1 MENAKKEMGKRVRRR
16 RFLEDEVHHIYQRT
30 INRFNI
36 FYDLEDYLV
45 YYTIFS
51 VAARQYGVIVL
62 GLCLMFDHIHMLIK
76 TGVRVRMSE
85 FVRQVTC
92 MFVREQN
99 NDVGRKGSLFQA
111 RFGSAPKRGLKLLRT
126 AINYLFNNPVEK
138 KLCTRAEEFRWN
150 FLAYAVSSHPF
161 SDPLIIGQASRSLKR
176 AIKEVDLAESEDRH
190 LRYAQLKR
198 LLSKL
203 NERERMQLVD
213 HIISIYNPF
222 DYDEIIK
229 CYGSYEDM
237 LTAINSNTG
246 SEYDIKEERYK
257 FSDMEYVRMIDILHD
272 AAGLKDIRKVTGLA
286 IDEKMRLLELLRN
299 HLSCANL
306 PIAKFLHIHLTKPL
320 TAECL

>member
-1 MENAKKEMGKRVRRR
+1 MENVKQEKRKRVRRR
-16 RFLEDEVHHIYQRT
+16 RFLKDEVHHIYQRT

-36 FYDLEDYLV
+36 FYDMEDYLV

-51 VAARQYGVIVL
+51 IAARQYEVTVL

-76 TGVRVRMSE
+76 TDARVRMSE

-92 MFVREQN
+92 MFAREQN
-99 NDVGRKGSLFQA
+99 NDIGRKGSLFQA

-126 AINYLFNNPVEK
+126 TIAYLFNNPVEK
-138 KLCTRAEEFRWN
+138 RLCSKAEEYRWN
-150 FLAYAVSSHPF
+150 FLAYAVSPHPF
-161 SDPLIIGQASRSLKR
+161 SDQRIIGQTSRHLKR

-203 NERERMQLVD
+203 EERERMQLTD
-213 HIISIYNPF
+213 HIISIYKPF

-229 CYGSYEDM
+229 CYGSYEKM

-246 SEYDIKEERYK
+246 SEYDIKEDSYR
-257 FSDMEYVRMIDILHD
+257 FSDIEYIRMGKILHD
-272 AAGLKDIRKVTGLA
+272 MEDLKDLRKVTGLG
-286 IDEKMRLLELLRN
+286 IDEKMRLFKILRK
-299 HLSCANL
+299 HLSCDNL
-306 PIAKFLHIHLTKPL
+306 HIAKFLHINLTNPRIREL
-320 TAECL
+320 

>member
-126 AINYLFNNPVEK
+126 AIAYLFNNPVEK
-138 KLCTRAEEFRWN
+138 KLCARAEEFRWN

-286 IDEKMRLLELLRN
+286 IDEKMRLLELLRK
-299 HLSCANL
+299 HLSCGNL

>member
-76 TGVRVRMSE
+76 TDVRVRMSE

-161 SDPLIIGQASRSLKR
+161 SDPLIIRQASRSLKR

-190 LRYAQLKR
+190 LR
-198 LLSKL
+198 
-203 NERERMQLVD
+203 
-213 HIISIYNPF
+213 
-222 DYDEIIK
+222 
-229 CYGSYEDM
+229 
-237 LTAINSNTG
+237 
-246 SEYDIKEERYK
+246 
-257 FSDMEYVRMIDILHD
+257 
-272 AAGLKDIRKVTGLA
+272 
-286 IDEKMRLLELLRN
+286 
-299 HLSCANL
+299 
-306 PIAKFLHIHLTKPL
+306 
-320 TAECL
+320 

>member
-1 MENAKKEMGKRVRRR
+1 MENTKRERRRRVRRR

-51 VAARQYGVIVL
+51 IAARQYEVTIL

-76 TGVRVRMSE
+76 SDARVRMSE

-92 MFVREQN
+92 MFAREQN
-99 NDVGRKGSLFQA
+99 NEVGRKGSLFQA
-111 RFGSAPKRGLKLLRT
+111 RFGSAPKKGLKLLRT
-126 AINYLFNNPVEK
+126 AIAYLFNNPVEK
-138 KLCTRAEEFRWN
+138 RLCSRAEEYRWN
-150 FLAYAVSSHPF
+150 FLAYALSPHPF
-161 SDPLIIGQASRSLKR
+161 SDPLILGRASLSLKR

-190 LRYAQLKR
+190 LRYVQLKR

-203 NERERMQLVD
+203 DEREKMQLVD
-213 HIISIYNPF
+213 HIISIYKPF
-222 DYDEIIK
+222 DYEEVIA

-246 SEYDIKEERYK
+246 SEYDIKEDRYR
-257 FSDMEYVRMIDILHD
+257 FSDMEYVRMAEILYTTE
-272 AAGLKDIRKVTGLA
+272 GIKELRKVTCLEM
-286 IDEKMRLLELLRN
+286 DQKMRLAELLSRR
-299 HLSCANL
+299 LSCGNL
-306 PIAKFLHIHLTKPL
+306 PIAKFLHIDVKN
-320 TAECL
+320 A

>member
-76 TGVRVRMSE
+76 TDVRVRMSE

-286 IDEKMRLLELLRN
+286 IDEKMRLLELLRK
-299 HLSCANL
+299 HLSCGNL

>member
-1 MENAKKEMGKRVRRR
+1 MENAKQERGKRVRRR

-30 INRFNI
+30 VKRFNI

-51 VAARQYGVIVL
+51 IAARQYDVTIL

-76 TGVRVRMSE
+76 TEAKVTMSE

-92 MFVREQN
+92 MFAREQN
-99 NDVGRKGSLFQA
+99 NDVGRKGAFFQA
-111 RFGSAPKRGLKLLRT
+111 RFGSAPKRGMKLLRT
-126 AINYLFNNPVEK
+126 AIAYLFNNPVEK
-138 KLCTRAEEFRWN
+138 RLCERAEEYRWN
-150 FLAYAVSSHPF
+150 FLAYAVSQHPF
-161 SDPLIIGQASRSLKR
+161 SAPLIIRQASQPLKR

-203 NERERMQLVD
+203 EERERMQLVD
-213 HIISIYNPF
+213 HIISIYKPF
-222 DYDEIIK
+222 DYEEIIA

-246 SEYDIKEERYK
+246 SEYDIKEDRYR
-257 FSDMEYVRMIDILHD
+257 FSDIEYIRMGDILRD
-272 AAGLKDIRKVTGLA
+272 TEGLKDLRKVTGLE
-286 IDEKMRLLELLRN
+286 IEEKMRLFQVLRK
-299 HLSCANL
+299 HLSCDNL
-306 PIAKFLHIHLTKPL
+306 PIAKFLHIHLAKP
-320 TAECL
+320 

>member
-161 SDPLIIGQASRSLKR
+161 SDPLIIRQASRSLKR

-246 SEYDIKEERYK
+246 SEYDIKEDRYR
-257 FSDMEYVRMIDILHD
+257 FSDTEYVRMGEILHD
-272 AAGLKDIRKVTGLA
+272 MEGLKDLRKVTGFD
-286 IDEKMRLLELLRN
+286 IDEKMRLLEVLRK
-299 HLSCANL
+299 HLSCDNL
-306 PIAKFLHIHLTKPL
+306 PIAKFLHINLAKP
-320 TAECL
+320 

>member
-1 MENAKKEMGKRVRRR
+1 MGNAKQERRKRVRRR

-76 TGVRVRMSE
+76 TDVRVRMSE

-126 AINYLFNNPVEK
+126 AIAYLFNNPVEK
-138 KLCTRAEEFRWN
+138 KLCARAEEFRWN

-286 IDEKMRLLELLRN
+286 IDEKMRLLELLRK
-299 HLSCANL
+299 HLSCGNL

>member
-1 MENAKKEMGKRVRRR
+1 MENTKRERRRRVRRR

-51 VAARQYGVIVL
+51 IAARQYEVTIL

-76 TGVRVRMSE
+76 SDARVRMSE

-92 MFVREQN
+92 MFAREQN
-99 NDVGRKGSLFQA
+99 NEVGRKGSLFQA
-111 RFGSAPKRGLKLLRT
+111 RFGSAPKKGLKLLRT
-126 AINYLFNNPVEK
+126 AIAYLFNNPVEK
-138 KLCTRAEEFRWN
+138 RLCSRAEEYRWN
-150 FLAYAVSSHPF
+150 FLAYALSPHPF
-161 SDPLIIGQASRSLKR
+161 SVPLILGRASLSLKR

-190 LRYAQLKR
+190 LRYVQLKR

-203 NERERMQLVD
+203 DEREKMQLVD
-213 HIISIYNPF
+213 HIISIYKPF
-222 DYDEIIK
+222 DYEEVIA

-246 SEYDIKEERYK
+246 SEYDIKEDRYR
-257 FSDMEYVRMIDILHD
+257 FSDMEYVRMAEILYTTE
-272 AAGLKDIRKVTGLA
+272 GIKELRKVTCLEM
-286 IDEKMRLLELLRN
+286 DQKMRLAELLSRR
-299 HLSCANL
+299 LSCGNL
-306 PIAKFLHIHLTKPL
+306 PIAKFLHIDVKN
-320 TAECL
+320 A

>member
-126 AINYLFNNPVEK
+126 AIAYLFNNPVEK
-138 KLCTRAEEFRWN
+138 KLCARAEEFRWN

-161 SDPLIIGQASRSLKR
+161 SDPPIIGQASRSLKR

-229 CYGSYEDM
+229 CYGSYEDK

-286 IDEKMRLLELLRN
+286 IDEKMRLLELLRK
-299 HLSCANL
+299 HLSCGNL

>member
-1 MENAKKEMGKRVRRR
+1 MENTKQERRKRVRRR

-51 VAARQYGVIVL
+51 IAARQYGVIVL

-76 TGVRVRMSE
+76 TDARIRMSE

-92 MFVREQN
+92 MFAREQN
-99 NDVGRKGSLFQA
+99 NEVGRKGSLFQA

-126 AINYLFNNPVEK
+126 AIAYLFNNPVEK
-138 KLCTRAEEFRWN
+138 RLCNRAEEYRWN
-150 FLAYAVSSHPF
+150 FLAYASSPHPF
-161 SDPLIIGQASRSLKR
+161 SDPLIIGQASLSLKR
-176 AIKEVDLAESEDRH
+176 AVKEVDLAESEDRH
-190 LRYAQLKR
+190 LRYGQLKR

-203 NERERMQLVD
+203 DERERMQLVD

-222 DYDEIIK
+222 DYDEMIR
-229 CYGSYEDM
+229 CYGNYDDM

-246 SEYDIKEERYK
+246 SEYDIKEDRYR
-257 FSDMEYVRMIDILHD
+257 FSDIEYVRMGEILHD
-272 AAGLKDIRKVTGLA
+272 MEGLKDLRKVTGLQ
-286 IDEKMRLLELLRN
+286 IEEKMRLFEVLRK
-299 HLSCANL
+299 HLSCDNL
-306 PIAKFLHIHLTKPL
+306 PIVKFLHINLTNP
-320 TAECL
+320 